1 MEDSYKNKNSVEE
14 FSIYN
19 LQAREKKAIR
29 ASLIS
34 MIVNAVLS
42 FFKIFIAIVTGSIAI
57 LADGIDTTTDIITS
71 LLTLI
76 ASKISSKPADESHPF
91 GHEPAETIVTKVL
104 SLVIIY
110 AGAQVLKNAIQS
122 LVLGKHIIESAQL
135 VLWISL
141 ISMVTKYF
149 LYRYKRSVG
158 EEIKSSSLIADALN
172 MRNDILTSLSVF
184 VGMIFY
190 LLFDIT
196 WVDPLVA
203 IMVSLFIFKVG
214 VQMFIETSGEFMGS
228 SRELGEIYTNILE
241 ATKKFDHVFNPH
253 KIRVRKSGYVYF
265 VEMHIEVDEK
275 MTIKE
280 ANDIASKLEKE
291 LKRINPY
298 IKDVIIHVEP
308 LGNKEKEGYGLDE
321 KSIKRIF
328 GNK

>member
-1 MEDSYKNKNSVEE
+1 MDRSSKNSDRELAINE
-14 FSIYN
+14 
-19 LQAREKKAIR
+19 LQNREQMAIKASMIG
-29 ASLIS
+29 
-34 MIVNAVLS
+34 MIVNGALS
-42 FFKIFIAIVTGSIAI
+42 FFKIFIAIITGSIAI
-57 LADGIDTTTDIITS
+57 LADGIDTATDIITS

-76 ASKISSKPADESHPF
+76 ASKISNKPADESHPF

-110 AGAQVLKNAIQS
+110 AGIQVLKNAIQS
-122 LVLGKHIIESAQL
+122 LIIGDYIIENAKL
-135 VLWISL
+135 VIWISL
-141 ISMVTKYF
+141 ISIITKYI
-149 LYRYKRSVG
+149 LYRYKYTVG
-158 EEIKSSSLIADALN
+158 KKIKSSSFVADALN

-184 VGMIFY
+184 IGIIFY

-203 IMVSLFIFKVG
+203 IIVSIFIFRVG
-214 VQMFIETSGEFMGS
+214 IKMFIETSDEFMGS
-228 SRELGEIYTNILE
+228 SRELGEIYSNILE
-241 ATKKFDHVFNPH
+241 ATKKFDNVFNPH
-253 KIRVRKSGYVYF
+253 KIRVRKAGYVYF

-275 MTIKE
+275 MTIRE
-280 ANDIASKLEKE
+280 ANDIASQVEKE
-291 LKRINPY
+291 IKKVNPY

>member
-1 MEDSYKNKNSVEE
+1 MERSDKNSFREVTI
-14 FSIYN
+14 SDSKT
-19 LQAREKKAIR
+19 REKMAIKASI
-29 ASLIS
+29 IG
-34 MIVNAVLS
+34 MIINGALA
-42 FFKIFIAIVTGSIAI
+42 FFKIFIAIITGSIAI
-57 LADGIDTTTDIITS
+57 LADGIDTGTDIITS

-76 ASKISSKPADESHPF
+76 ASKISNKPADESHPF

-110 AGAQVLKNAIQS
+110 AGVQVLKNAIQS
-122 LVLGKHIIESAQL
+122 IIIGNYMIENAKL

-141 ISMVTKYF
+141 ISIFTKYG
-149 LYRYKRSVG
+149 LYKYKYRVG
-158 EEIKSSSLIADALN
+158 KRIKSSSFIADALN
-172 MRNDILTSLSVF
+172 MRNDILTSFSVF
-184 VGMIFY
+184 IGIIFY

-203 IMVSLFIFKVG
+203 IIVSIFIFRVG
-214 VQMFIETSGEFMGS
+214 IKMFIETSDEFMGS
-228 SRELGEIYTNILE
+228 SRELGEIYSNILE
-241 ATKKFDHVFNPH
+241 ATKKFDNVFNPH
-253 KIRVRKSGYVYF
+253 KIRVRKAGYVYF

-275 MTIKE
+275 LTIKE
-280 ANDIASKLEKE
+280 ANDIASKVEKE
-291 LKRINPY
+291 IKQVNPY